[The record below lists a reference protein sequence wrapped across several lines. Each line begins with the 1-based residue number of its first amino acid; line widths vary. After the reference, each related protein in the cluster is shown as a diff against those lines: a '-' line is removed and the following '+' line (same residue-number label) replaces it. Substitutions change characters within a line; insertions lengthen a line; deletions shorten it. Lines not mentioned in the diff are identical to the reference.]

1 MCMTNIILKKEG
13 TAYFRNPNKFNIMG
27 KIIVLILLTTFPLI
41 TASQI
46 SQVDEIAPF
55 SEGLAGVRKGNQWGF
70 IDQEGTLVIDFR
82 DDLVWNENADN
93 ATSGV
98 KAIRRPSFKNG
109 RCLVKKEIEEIPVYG
124 FIDTNGELVVPHKF
138 LNVSPFNDGYTTGI
152 IYEKVL
158 QGRNEIKMEVYKYK
172 FHEVIMDTSGKIHE
186 YLVKPENIQMRKS
199 RYELPWLRTKMLSK
213 RLIAVRGNDNLLE
226 IRKLDLR

>member
-1 MCMTNIILKKEG
+1 M
-13 TAYFRNPNKFNIMG
+13 
-27 KIIVLILLTTFPLI
+27 
-41 TASQI
+41 
-46 SQVDEIAPF
+46 
-55 SEGLAGVRKGNQWGF
+55 
-70 IDQEGTLVIDFR
+70 
-82 DDLVWNENADN
+82 
-93 ATSGV
+93 
-98 KAIRRPSFKNG
+98 
-109 RCLVKKEIEEIPVYG
+109 KKEIEEIPVYG

-172 FHEVIMDTSGKIHE
+172 FHEVVMDTSGKIHE